1 MHTRIFM
8 EIITSFLSNRLETS
22 INVGSNIY
30 AKTRRRNCH
39 KSWEISLER
48 NETWKIA
55 ASGGC
60 ICTGVGHG
68 SPPSEICIECAVN
81 ARTPRDKGVGINRP
95 RGGNYARV
103 RSPVEATISP
113 VIRQGQYLKISLIG
127 ERLYNEDRKIIH
139 ARIESWKIEEEKLY
153 LRNLGKRASLIS
165 NK

>member
-103 RSPVEATISP
+103 FSRWGDDSAGNSTGTIFEN
-113 VIRQGQYLKISLIG
+113 ISIG

-139 ARIESWKIEEEKLY
+139 ARIESWKNEEEKLY